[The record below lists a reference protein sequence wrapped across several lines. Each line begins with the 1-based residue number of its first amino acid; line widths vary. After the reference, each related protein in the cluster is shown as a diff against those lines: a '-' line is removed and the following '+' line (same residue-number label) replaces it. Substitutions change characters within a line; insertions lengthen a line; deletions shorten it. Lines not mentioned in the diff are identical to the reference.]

1 VITLPAALRRLARL
15 WGCCAMPE
23 IPADM
28 LAQLNA
34 AEEALAAAAQGDL
47 ESKDA
52 DDQAEAADAR
62 AAAKKDAA
70 HQLHMTA
77 AQKAGNA
84 IAALRAHFNV

>member
-1 VITLPAALRRLARL
+1 MISLAGALRRLARF

-23 IPADM
+23 FPAD
-28 LAQLNA
+28 LLGQLNA
-34 AEEALAAAAQGDL
+34 AEEALTAAAQGDL

-70 HQLHMTA
+70 HQLHMAA
-77 AQKAGNA
+77 AQKAGDA